1 MYFKNAKIPKFYQL
15 ISIILLFTTFSCSSL
30 DIVPNKSYRFK
41 DVQEAK
47 GNAAVESTPLTE
59 RFKKIFE
66 ESTELNFNKSVT
78 YEVALKQFSIMP
90 LVSVDRSSGVIITDW
105 YSTTSNKSERVK
117 FNIFILDENM
127 QDESIN
133 IVMFKE
139 IFNGSSWISTKVNG
153 NTSAEIKD
161 LIIKKAKQ
169 LKAAAELS

>member
-1 MYFKNAKIPKFYQL
+1 
-15 ISIILLFTTFSCSSL
+15 
-30 DIVPNKSYRFK
+30 
-41 DVQEAK
+41 
-47 GNAAVESTPLTE
+47 
-59 RFKKIFE
+59 
-66 ESTELNFNKSVT
+66 
-78 YEVALKQFSIMP
+78 MP